1 MQSMFNNAILQSDP
15 MAIPFRSYTEAL
27 LICDYFLKE
36 LNCEIGDRACI
47 MSKNYSDIL
56 VAQMAVETK
65 VSSIRLLEFFE
76 PWYFYFYLFG
86 FIFRL

>member
-36 LNCEIGDRACI
+36 LNCAIGDRACI
-47 MSKNYSDIL
+47 MGKSFTEIL
-56 VAQMAVETK
+56 EAQMAVETK
-65 VSSIRLLEFFE
+65 VSSIRLLEFFG
-76 PWYFYFYLFG
+76 PWYFYL
-86 FIFRL
+86 